1 MSSTPSQQPPS
12 QQPASYQPPSR
23 QLEGT
28 VAIVTGAGRGIGRA
42 IAKVYAREGARVA
55 VVSRTQSTLDD
66 VVKEIKAE
74 GGEAIGISCDVGSR
88 EQVFAAVEKTLHVF
102 GTVDV
107 LVNNAQ
113 GFGTQGAPRASTK
126 YMTVEEYPDDEIEY
140 IFRTGAMATLWGMQ
154 AVFPTMKEKGW
165 GKIINFSS
173 TSGILG
179 TTGNAAYNMTKES
192 VRSLSRTAANEWGQ
206 YGINVNVIS
215 PTLRTDAFEA
225 WEVDRPEFVKALR
238 EGLPMRRLGDPE
250 RDGGPLAVFLAGH
263 GSDYIT
269 GMTFMLNGGK
279 IMP

>member
-1 MSSTPSQQPPS
+1 MGQM
-12 QQPASYQPPSR
+12 
-23 QLEGT
+23 EGT
-28 VAIVTGAGRGIGRA
+28 VAIVTGAGRGIGKA
-42 IAKVYAREGARVA
+42 IAKVYAQEGAKVA
-55 VVSRTQSTLDD
+55 VVSRTPASLDA
-66 VVKEIKAE
+66 VVEEITAQ
-74 GGEAIGISCDVGSR
+74 GGTAIGIPCDVGSR
-88 EQVFAAVEKTLHVF
+88 EQVFAAVQRTVEHF
-102 GTVDV
+102 GTVHV

-113 GFGTQGAPRASTK
+113 GFGTQTAPRSSTK

-154 AVFPTMKEKGW
+154 AAFPAMKANGW

-179 TTGNAAYNMTKES
+179 TTGNTAYNMTKEAI
-192 VRSLSRTAANEWGQ
+192 RSLSRTAANEWGQ
-206 YGINVNVIS
+206 YGINVNIIS

-263 GSDYIT
+263 GSDFIT

-279 IMP
+279 MMP

>member
-1 MSSTPSQQPPS
+1 M
-12 QQPASYQPPSR
+12 AG
-23 QLEGT
+23 QLDGS

-42 IAKVYAREGARVA
+42 IAKVYGREGAKVA
-55 VVSRTQSTLDD
+55 VVSRTPATVDA
-66 VVKEIKAE
+66 VVAEIVAQ
-74 GGEAIGISCDVGSR
+74 GGQAIGVPCDVGVKA
-88 EQVFAAVEKTLHVF
+88 QIFAAVATTLEHF
-102 GTVDV
+102 GTVDI

-113 GFGTQGAPRASTK
+113 GFGTQAAPRSSTK

-154 AVFPTMKEKGW
+154 AVFPTMRAKGW

-179 TTGNAAYNMTKES
+179 TTGNTAYNMTKEAI
-192 VRSLSRTAANEWGQ
+192 RSLSRTAANEWGQ
-206 YGINVNVIS
+206 YGINVNIIS

-225 WEVDRPEFVKALR
+225 WEQDRPEFVKALR

-250 RDGGPLAVFLAGH
+250 ADGGPLAVFLAGH
-263 GSDYIT
+263 GSDFIT

-279 IMP
+279 MMP